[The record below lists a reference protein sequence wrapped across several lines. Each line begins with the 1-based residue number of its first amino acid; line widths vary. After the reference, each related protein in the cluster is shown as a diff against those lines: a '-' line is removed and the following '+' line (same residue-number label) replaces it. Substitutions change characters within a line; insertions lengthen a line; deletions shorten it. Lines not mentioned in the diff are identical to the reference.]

1 MSFADDLIAE
11 IEGTGAWPLPRERE
25 PRAVVAIR
33 RAFRRAD
40 ALRFRA
46 DRDLLVAFL
55 GWEDRC
61 RELWPSLVGGRE
73 LIIDPLPKRA
83 ALAFGDFLWSAEPTF
98 TAASEDD
105 QPWLDLLIEEN
116 QLASR
121 LHRAET
127 VKVSEGETW
136 WKVWTDHDAAVA
148 PTITFSSRLDVVP
161 LFRGDRLLAVAFC
174 AEWVQGGYGG
184 HEPNE
189 IAGTPGFTGGGTVYR
204 HLEVHEAGRVVNRL
218 YRGTRGQIG
227 DPVALDTRPETA
239 GMLDEWTH
247 GLPMLAGRVVNDLDD
262 SHELGISDYD
272 QLTGLFGMLS
282 EARTIAAE
290 NTRLTAKKRL
300 LVAGELLGPSNEFDA
315 GTDVV
320 RVDAGGGIVGQ
331 SPGTPP
337 VTEAEYSYDSKAL
350 NDHLSETEKTALSRM
365 GLVPQLIGRD
375 VAGQGES
382 GFARRLVFLPT
393 ENASQAKAREWDDKL
408 PNILQLALMVD
419 NLPADRGGF
428 GRSYRDLLAPPT
440 VVRGSILPRDDQ
452 EIVKENAVAVTAGI
466 RSRRTAIRAQHEGW
480 TDHDVDTE
488 LAEIATDEQVGGAS
502 LDVPPPAE
510 SPHPAPA

>member
-1 MSFADDLIAE
+1 MGFADDLLGE
-11 IEGTGAWPLPRERE
+11 IESVGVWPLPRERE
-25 PRAVVAIR
+25 VREVVAIR

-40 ALRFRA
+40 PLRYRT

-61 RELWPSLVGGRE
+61 RELWPSLDGRE

-98 TAASEDD
+98 TTAAEDD
-105 QPWLDLLIEEN
+105 QPWLDLTIEEN
-116 QLASR
+116 QLGSR
-121 LHRAET
+121 LHRAEV

-136 WKVWTDHDAAVA
+136 WKIWTDHQASVT

-161 LFRGDRLLAVAFC
+161 LFRGDRLLAVAFV
-174 AEWVQGGYGG
+174 AEFVEGGYGG
-184 HEPNE
+184 HAANS

-204 HLEVHEAGRVVNRL
+204 HLEVHEHGRVVNRL
-218 YRGTRGQIG
+218 YKGGRGVIG
-227 DPVALDTRPETA
+227 ELVDLDARAETA
-239 GMLDEWTH
+239 GILEEWTH
-247 GLPMLAGRVVNDLDD
+247 GLPMLAGRIVNDLDD
-262 SHELGISDYD
+262 SFELGISDYD

-315 GTDVV
+315 GMDVV
-320 RVDAGGGIVGQ
+320 RVESGGGIVGQ
-331 SPGTPP
+331 SAGAPP

-375 VAGQGES
+375 VTGQGES

-393 ENASQAKAREWDDKL
+393 ENASQAKAREWDDHL

-419 NLPADRGGF
+419 ALPAERGGF
-428 GRSYRDLLAPPT
+428 GRSYRNLLAPPT

-452 EIVKENAVAVTAGI
+452 EIVQENAVAVTAGI

-480 TDHDVDTE
+480 TEQDITTE
-488 LAEIATDEQVGGAS
+488 LAEIASDEHATS

-510 SPHPAPA
+510 SPQQTPA